1 MSDSEFVQ
9 ALCPDPVDLADLLIR
24 ATRLGW
30 PTTEDER
37 QRYFAALG
45 LRDLGPGET
54 RDGDSEAVWRR
65 FATSLPG
72 EVKGSAATFRGEFLG
87 LHLFAYNEA
96 GDDGPAAREGFA
108 MLREHL
114 SEALGA
120 PAEEWGTSKEPA
132 CGWLPG
138 PLTVDMYCFQRGSS
152 GIMVGPSDTERSA
165 AHDAAAAQV
174 APPRSGKP
182 AVEKE
187 GT

>member
-1 MSDSEFVQ
+1 MSDSEFVP

-45 LRDLGPGET
+45 LRDLGPAET
-54 RDGDSEAVWRR
+54 RDGDPETVWHR

-72 EVKGSAATFRGEFLG
+72 EVEGSAITFRGEFLG
-87 LHLFAYNEA
+87 LHVFAYHEP

-108 MLREHL
+108 MLREYL

-120 PAEEWGTSKEPA
+120 PAEEWGTPNEPA
-132 CGWLPG
+132 CVWLPG
-138 PLTVDMYCFQRGSS
+138 PLTVGMYCFQRGSS
-152 GIMVGPSDTERSA
+152 GIMVGPSHAERSA
-165 AHDAAAAQV
+165 ANDAAHEPV
-174 APPRSGKP
+174 PPPDSGRP
-182 AVEKE
+182 VREI
-187 GT
+187 